1 MNRVCLS
8 GNLCKDVELKKTS
21 SKKAVVSNTIAASRD
36 FKNDDGE
43 YETDFI
49 DIVVWE
55 KTAEYL
61 SKYAKKGDRIELV
74 GKWQVRKYQTSDGK
88 NRVVNE
94 CVVEWLKITNS
105 KKQEEIQ
112 QVEEDDDSL
121 PF

>member
-21 SKKAVVSNTIAASRD
+21 SKKAVVSNTIAVSRD

-88 NRVVNE
+88 NRVVSE
-94 CVVEWLKITNS
+94 CVVEWLKITNPR
-105 KKQEEIQ
+105 KQEEPQ

>member
-8 GNLCKDVELKKTS
+8 GNLCKDIELKKTS
-21 SKKAVVSNTIAASRD
+21 SKKAVVSNTIAVNRD

-49 DIVVWE
+49 NIIVWG

-61 SKYAKKGDRIELV
+61 SKYAKKGDRIERV
-74 GKWQVRKYQTSDGK
+74 GKWQVRKYQSSDGENK
-88 NRVVNE
+88 VANE

-105 KKQEEIQ
+105 RKQEEPQ
-112 QVEEDDDSL
+112 QVEEDDDFL

>member
-8 GNLCKDVELKKTS
+8 GNLCKDIELKKTS
-21 SKKAVVSNTIAASRD
+21 SKKAVVSNTIAVNRD

-49 DIVVWE
+49 NIIVWE
-55 KTAEYL
+55 KTAEFL

-74 GKWQVRKYQTSDGK
+74 GKWQVRKYQSSDGENK
-88 NRVVNE
+88 VVNE
-94 CVVEWLKITNS
+94 CVVEWLKITNPR
-105 KKQEEIQ
+105 KQEEPQ

>member
-21 SKKAVVSNTIAASRD
+21 SKKAVVSNTIAVSRD

-105 KKQEEIQ
+105 KKQEETQ

>member
-8 GNLCKDVELKKTS
+8 GNLCKDIELKKTS
-21 SKKAVVSNTIAASRD
+21 SKKAVVSNTIAVSRD

-49 DIVVWE
+49 NIVVWE

-74 GKWQVRKYQTSDGK
+74 GKWQVRQYQSSDGK
-88 NRVVNE
+88 NKVVNE
-94 CVVEWLKITNS
+94 CVVEWLKITNPR
-105 KKQEEIQ
+105 KQEEIQ

>member
-21 SKKAVVSNTIAASRD
+21 SKKAVVSNTIAVSRD

-105 KKQEEIQ
+105 KKQEEVQ
-112 QVEEDDDSL
+112 PVEEDDDSL

>member
-8 GNLCKDVELKKTS
+8 GNLCKDIELKKTS
-21 SKKAVVSNTIAASRD
+21 SKKAVVSNTIAVSRD

-88 NRVVNE
+88 NRVVSE
-94 CVVEWLKITNS
+94 CVVEWLKITNPR
-105 KKQEEIQ
+105 KQEEPQ

>member
-21 SKKAVVSNTIAASRD
+21 SKKAVVSNTIAVSRD

-105 KKQEEIQ
+105 KKQEEVHP
-112 QVEEDDDSL
+112 VEEDDGSL

>member
-21 SKKAVVSNTIAASRD
+21 SKKAVVSNTIAVSRD

-61 SKYAKKGDRIELV
+61 SKYAKKGDRIEVV

-88 NRVVNE
+88 NRVVSE

-105 KKQEEIQ
+105 RKQEEPQ
-112 QVEEDDDSL
+112 PVEEDDDSL

>member
-21 SKKAVVSNTIAASRD
+21 SKKAVVSNTIAVSRD

-105 KKQEEIQ
+105 KKQEEVQ
-112 QVEEDDDSL
+112 PVEEDDL